1 LNRSAEFIEPTQDR
15 ARILV
20 VDDLEENVRLLQH
33 FLEPKGYEVRSAY
46 TGEQALM
53 AVEQFPPDV
62 ILLDLVMP
70 GMDGFEVCQRL
81 KADPELRHIPVII
94 LTGLSEVQAN
104 VRALEAGADDFL
116 IKPIDSVL
124 LDARIRN
131 SLGAK
136 RLQDRVFQY
145 QRQLEVYNETL
156 EARIRD
162 RTAQLERTQQ
172 VAIFSL
178 AKLAESR
185 DNETGE
191 HIDRMRSY
199 AREIA
204 LELSSWSKHEATVS
218 STFVDR
224 LFISS
229 PLHDIGKVG
238 IPDGILLK
246 PGKLSP
252 EEFEIMKAHTVIGG
266 DTLKAAD
273 YEAGGDSFMA
283 MGRDIAYY
291 HHEKWDGSGYPYN
304 LRGEQI
310 PLAARIVAL
319 GDVYDALTSRRP
331 YKEAFSHEK
340 SKAIILQGKGSHFDP
355 DVVDAFLAREVNFI
369 EVRKS
374 FHDRGSSR
382 IQELINTLNRLNM
395 EANCASA

>member
-1 LNRSAEFIEPTQDR
+1 LDTSAEFTEPVQDR

-33 FLEPKGYEVRSAY
+33 FLEPKGYQVCSAY

-53 AVEQFPPDV
+53 SVEQQPPDV

-81 KADPELRHIPVII
+81 KADPELRHIPIII

-162 RTAQLERTQQ
+162 RTAQLEKTQQ

-204 LELSSWSKHEATVS
+204 IEMSTWPKYESVVS
-218 STFVDR
+218 QTFVER
-224 LFISS
+224 LYISS

-273 YEAGGDSFMA
+273 FEAGGDSFMA
-283 MGRDIAYY
+283 MGRDIAFY
-291 HHEKWDGSGYPYN
+291 HHEKWDGSGYPFN

-331 YKEAFSHEK
+331 YKEAFSHER

-355 DVVDAFLAREVNFI
+355 DVVDAFLTREENFI
-369 EVRKS
+369 GVRKN

-382 IQELINTLNRLNM
+382 IQELINTLNRLNV
-395 EANCASA
+395 ETNCASA

>member
-1 LNRSAEFIEPTQDR
+1 MNKSAEFEEPVQDR

-33 FLEPKGYEVRSAY
+33 FLEPKGYDVHCAY
-46 TGEQALM
+46 TGEQALT
-53 AVEQFPPDV
+53 AVDQFPPDV
-62 ILLDLVMP
+62 VLLDLVMP
-70 GMDGFEVCQRL
+70 GIDGFEVCQRL
-81 KADPELRHIPVII
+81 KADAETRHIPIII

-131 SLGAK
+131 SLRAK
-136 RLQDRVFQY
+136 RLQDRVIQY

-172 VAIFSL
+172 VAIFSM

-191 HIDRMRSY
+191 HIDRMRCY

-204 LELSSWSKHEATVS
+204 IELCIWPKYESRVAP
-218 STFVDR
+218 TFTDT
-224 LFISS
+224 LFLSS

-273 YEAGGDSFMA
+273 AEAGGDSFLA

-291 HHEKWDGSGYPYN
+291 HHEKWDGSGYPFN

-331 YKEAFSHEK
+331 YKEAFSHDR
-340 SKAIILQGKGSHFDP
+340 SKAIILQGRGSHFDP
-355 DVVDAFLAREVNFI
+355 DVVDAFLAREANFI
-369 EVRKS
+369 EIRRN
-374 FHDRGSSR
+374 FHDRSQSR

-395 EANCASA
+395 ETNCASA